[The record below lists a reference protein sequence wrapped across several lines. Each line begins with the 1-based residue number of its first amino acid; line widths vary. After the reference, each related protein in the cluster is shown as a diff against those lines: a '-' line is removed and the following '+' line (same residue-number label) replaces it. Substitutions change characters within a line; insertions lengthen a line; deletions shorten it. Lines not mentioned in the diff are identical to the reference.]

1 MCSSGRKL
9 HPVPLWGLLIM
20 GKGHSKPKETKKSD
34 GITISKSS
42 RNSTSSSEAPTITV
56 SKPISDIPD
65 KPVNSGNL
73 SPKITTV
80 KIAFS
85 RLNISKKRLGK
96 GGTGVVFGG
105 LLDGKKK
112 VAIKKLDVST
122 NEQHDGIMSEA
133 KMMAKLDHKFVVG
146 MYGVASLDYNEALRS
161 TRSKSVNG
169 PELNQLANHN
179 RGESLSVPSKAKKS
193 MYIVMELCDGSL
205 EQLLNHPEAEADFD
219 THALSIALQ
228 VAETMAFLHAKQ
240 VSHRDLKPGNILL
253 CGGDVRLCDFG
264 LSKKVS
270 EKNRNTLE
278 IGTPTY
284 MPPELFVDPTL
295 DPDDPDN
302 QIGSADIDPCKSD
315 VYAFGIILWALFNRK
330 HPYGKLSTFRIIYK
344 VKLEGMRPEIEET
357 TSPDVVKLFQDC
369 WHEDQK
375 SRPDFNYIFK
385 ALSDIKRKGSWFKR
399 F

>member
-1 MCSSGRKL
+1 
-9 HPVPLWGLLIM
+9 M
-20 GKGHSKPKETKKSD
+20 GKGHSKPKETKKSN

-42 RNSTSSSEAPTITV
+42 HNSSSSSKIPTTNFQ
-56 SKPISDIPD
+56 KPTPNIPD
-65 KPVNSGNL
+65 KRLNVGKL
-73 SPKITTV
+73 SPKIATMN
-80 KIAFS
+80 IAFS
-85 RLNISKKRLGK
+85 RLSISKKRLGK

-105 LLDGKKK
+105 LLDGKTK

-122 NEQHDGIMSEA
+122 NEQHDGILSEA
-133 KMMAKLDHKFVVG
+133 NMMAKLDHKFVVG

-161 TRSKSVNG
+161 TRSKST
-169 PELNQLANHN
+169 EINQLANHN
-179 RGESLSVPSKAKKS
+179 RGESLSVPSKAKRS

-228 VAETMAFLHAKQ
+228 VAETMAFLHDKD

-253 CGGDVRLCDFG
+253 CGGNVRLCDFG

-295 DPDDPDN
+295 DPDDLDN
-302 QIGSADIDPCKSD
+302 QIGPAEIDPCKSD

-344 VKLEGMRPEIEET
+344 VKLEGMRPEIEEI
-357 TSPDVVKLFQDC
+357 TSPDIVKLFQAC

-375 SRPDFNYIFK
+375 FRPDFNYIFK
-385 ALSDIKRKGSWFKR
+385 ALSDIKRKGSWFNR
-399 F
+399 S